1 MITIHIIPGPPAV
14 GKSTAFD
21 NLGVPVISPDAHVYN
36 DAGVYE
42 WTPERAGAAWEAAYA
57 EVAAL
62 ADGAEVGFDATLV
75 DAPTR
80 QGFINKVRGYHGD
93 NVRIIATNLD
103 DPGIDELIRRNA
115 MRSEDRRVP
124 DHVITYMRDRWTRP
138 TESEG
143 LLIIR

>member
-14 GKSTAFD
+14 GKSTAFR

-36 DAGVYE
+36 ESGVYD
-42 WTPERAGAAWEAAYA
+42 WTPDRAKAAWEAAYA

-75 DAPTR
+75 DPHTR
-80 QGFINKVRGYHGD
+80 RGFIARVREYHGD
-93 NVRIIATNLD
+93 NVRFVAMNLD
-103 DPGIDELIRRNA
+103 DPGVDELIRRNA
-115 MRSEDRRVP
+115 ERSEDRRVP
-124 DHVITYMRDRWTRP
+124 DQVITYMRDRWVPP

-143 LLIIR
+143 IFVIP